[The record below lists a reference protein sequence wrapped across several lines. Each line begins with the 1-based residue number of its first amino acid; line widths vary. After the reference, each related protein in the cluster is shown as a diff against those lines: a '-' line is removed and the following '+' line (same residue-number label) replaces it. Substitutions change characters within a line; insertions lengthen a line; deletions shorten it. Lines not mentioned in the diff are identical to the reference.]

1 MTNLIVYC
9 YILPW
14 IECWL
19 APLQEFQI
27 KITLTL
33 HSSAKIPHIPENL
46 DNKMFTSIVLLKFEI
61 IWDIFFFQVSW
72 LKSGAVEV
80 VSVGE
85 LVFSSDSRVTVSSLT
100 RSCKV
105 TLHSRNVVQ
114 IRQVLGPLGL
124 LESDMLGL
132 DSRLYK
138 SNSPLLKLVCYFWSS
153 LSWIWH
159 WNREPR
165 KTS

>member
-19 APLQEFQI
+19 ASLQEFQK

-61 IWDIFFFQVSW
+61 IWDIFFFP
-72 LKSGAVEV
+72 
-80 VSVGE
+80 GE
-85 LVFSSDSRVTVSSLT
+85 LAEVRGGGGGERGRAGVQLRLPGHCLQPHQV
-100 RSCKV
+100 
-105 TLHSRNVVQ
+105 LHSH
-114 IRQVLGPLGL
+114 PA
-124 LESDMLGL
+124 
-132 DSRLYK
+132 
-138 SNSPLLKLVCYFWSS
+138 
-153 LSWIWH
+153 LSQCLF
-159 WNREPR
+159 
-165 KTS
+165 K

>member
-1 MTNLIVYC
+1 MINLIVYC

-105 TLHSRNVVQ
+105 TLHSRNVC
-114 IRQVLGPLGL
+114 
-124 LESDMLGL
+124 
-132 DSRLYK
+132 
-138 SNSPLLKLVCYFWSS
+138 SN
-153 LSWIWH
+153 
-159 WNREPR
+159 
-165 KTS
+165 KTSFRATRTSRIGYAGFRFSFIQKQQSVAKVSLLILK